1 MDYCENK
8 ILKKFKKQHNL
19 KIILLSSCYIIIAV
33 ILVFFIT
40 IALKKSSNIKI
51 IKSLK
56 DNKENFTT
64 EKIMTNPSMKI
75 KYNDNDIYNINA
87 KKAFHKNDDEIIL
100 ENITAKSN
108 IGTIKANK
116 LEVKEN
122 GNRLIFSD
130 KPILIIKKDLKNKK

>member
-40 IALKKSSNIKI
+40 IAFKKSSNIKI
-51 IKSLK
+51 IKSLRN
-56 DNKENFTT
+56 NKENFTT
-64 EKIMTNPSMKI
+64 EKIMINPSMKI
-75 KYNDNDIYNINA
+75 KYNNNVIYNINA

-100 ENITAKSN
+100 ENIIAKSK
-108 IGTIKANK
+108 IGTITANK

-130 KPILIIKKDLKNKK
+130 EPILIIKKDLKNKK

>member
-1 MDYCENK
+1 MDYCEHK

-19 KIILLSSCYIIIAV
+19 KIILLSSCYIIIAI

-56 DNKENFTT
+56 DNKENFTI
-64 EKIMTNPSMKI
+64 EKIITNPSMKI
-75 KYNDNDIYNINA
+75 NYNDNDIYNINA